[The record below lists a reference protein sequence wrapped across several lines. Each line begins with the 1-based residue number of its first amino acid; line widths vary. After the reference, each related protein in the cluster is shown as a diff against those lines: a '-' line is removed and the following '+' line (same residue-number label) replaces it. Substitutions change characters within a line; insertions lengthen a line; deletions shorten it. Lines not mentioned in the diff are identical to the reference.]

1 LPTAAP
7 PPRGPNGAQGKSQ
20 PRITASLFPE
30 VKRPMELV
38 GKVIGVLGAEWG
50 SGSGRVLVAEKAMI
64 FKCVL
69 RDHTCVHKFP
79 NAVPPEKA

>member
-1 LPTAAP
+1 
-7 PPRGPNGAQGKSQ
+7 
-20 PRITASLFPE
+20 
-30 VKRPMELV
+30 MELV